1 MNSTRSETGTVV
13 LFLVVV
19 VNLNKIF
26 FLICIVLKFFFE
38 EITSPFSRLEGF
50 ILNWF
55 CAIHNIRPRPFMFKL
70 RRNMRANL
78 T

>member
-26 FLICIVLKFFFE
+26 FLICIVLKFFLKK
-38 EITSPFSRLEGF
+38 SHLPFLDWRDLS
-50 ILNWF
+50 
-55 CAIHNIRPRPFMFKL
+55 
-70 RRNMRANL
+70 
-78 T
+78 